1 MNRYL
6 SCLRLNAVLFC
17 KIFTCGF
24 LGQKDYAE
32 GYDNV
37 AENYDDNWLC
47 HIKPCTQNFLDRLPP
62 LQSDKPIVDLGCGTG
77 FSTEWL
83 TKRYDNPVTGVDISA
98 GMLKQAA
105 KKMPQTQFVHADMLD
120 YLRKLPAESRA
131 MICSAWA
138 IGYSDPKRIAEEA
151 CRVLE
156 AKGVFAFIVNTAD
169 TLPGVFDAFRR
180 TMYNYPQKVKKL
192 LWPKFPKDFSFV
204 DDKRFETLYQHKDSI
219 KIHLREEDFSD
230 WLFKTGIMAGFEKVL
245 DTDLFKKELKKSTA
259 ELCHRH
265 IIGIYRKK

>member
-1 MNRYL
+1 MKNIDRFILYYLYRRLRTDLMNRYL

-105 KKMPQTQFVHADMLD
+105 KKCRKHNLFMPTCWI
-120 YLRKLPAESRA
+120 
-131 MICSAWA
+131 IC
-138 IGYSDPKRIAEEA
+138 G
-151 CRVLE
+151 
-156 AKGVFAFIVNTAD
+156 N
-169 TLPGVFDAFRR
+169 FR
-180 TMYNYPQKVKKL
+180 QK
-192 LWPKFPKDFSFV
+192 
-204 DDKRFETLYQHKDSI
+204 
-219 KIHLREEDFSD
+219 
-230 WLFKTGIMAGFEKVL
+230 AG
-245 DTDLFKKELKKSTA
+245 
-259 ELCHRH
+259 R
-265 IIGIYRKK
+265 

>member
-131 MICSAWA
+131 MSARHGQSA
-138 IGYSDPKRIAEEA
+138 IPIRNGLPKKPAASWKRKAFSPSSSIRQILCPES
-151 CRVLE
+151 LMLS
-156 AKGVFAFIVNTAD
+156 GVPCTII
-169 TLPGVFDAFRR
+169 R
-180 TMYNYPQKVKKL
+180 
-192 LWPKFPKDFSFV
+192 
-204 DDKRFETLYQHKDSI
+204 KR
-219 KIHLREEDFSD
+219 
-230 WLFKTGIMAGFEKVL
+230 
-245 DTDLFKKELKKSTA
+245 
-259 ELCHRH
+259 
-265 IIGIYRKK
+265 